1 MCLAKPFEL
10 SLQVIRDEYFL
21 LHEILGE
28 ILALVPIA
36 DKPVDHLE
44 HQSAVLVNE
53 RLDRLGRRL
62 GIAIHV
68 LPL

>member
-1 MCLAKPFEL
+1 MSFAEPFEPS
-10 SLQVIRDEYFL
+10 SLAIYNEYFL
-21 LHEILGE
+21 LHKILSE
-28 ILALVPIA
+28 VLALVPIA